1 METNVPID
9 SPVYSQGLSN
19 FMWIIYCLWP
29 MVKYPGILFW
39 LARCLFRL
47 AGAQVRLAICSVGC
61 KGWVGSV
68 VVSSLSLVMVWEVME
83 AYISALQASVVRAVH
98 LICRG
103 CTVWVVS
110 GASS

>member
-19 FMWIIYCLWP
+19 IMWIIYCLWP
-29 MVKYPGILFW
+29 MVKYPG
-39 LARCLFRL
+39 RL

-68 VVSSLSLVMVWEVME
+68 VVSILSLVMVWEVME